1 MQDLSLHMELPVVAM
16 DIQQMD
22 TNDRQRLIQILEDL
36 NQISTEAS

>member
-1 MQDLSLHMELPVVAM
+1 MELPVVAM